1 MDKGGKTL
9 KEWVKVLEFRD
20 DKRAEMVM
28 NLIRVKK
35 MLEWKIVEGVYC
47 ATGVDLSY
55 SIIQDG
61 DTRELKEFAVVI
73 SQGDSVLDIESFETM
88 LKAKQF
94 VQQHEDGQST

>member
-1 MDKGGKTL
+1 MSGAGPCLPKHL
-9 KEWVKVLEFRD
+9 PPC
-20 DKRAEMVM
+20 
-28 NLIRVKK
+28 
-35 MLEWKIVEGVYC
+35 VEGVYC

-94 VQQHEDGQST
+94 VQQHEDGQSTHDNESDNGRYQGDPRRGP